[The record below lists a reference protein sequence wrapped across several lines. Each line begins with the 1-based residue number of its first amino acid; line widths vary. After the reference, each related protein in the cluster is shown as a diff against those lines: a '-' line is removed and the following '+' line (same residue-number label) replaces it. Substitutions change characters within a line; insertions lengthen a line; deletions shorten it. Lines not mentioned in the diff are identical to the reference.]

1 MAETKNMEF
10 NFKLNFKFKNL
21 TSEQEKFINM
31 SNKLYSDL
39 ITTIINKNNDYN
51 GDSNTDMFKNF
62 YSIEILGVDK
72 YTGLL
77 VRTLDK
83 VMRINTL
90 LKQDN
95 NVKNES
101 INDSISD
108 LIGYMLLLN
117 GLLNKEK
124 LK

>member
-1 MAETKNMEF
+1 MAETKNTEF
-10 NFKLNFKFKNL
+10 NFRLNFKFKNL

-51 GDSNTDMFKNF
+51 GDSNIDMFKNF

-77 VRTLDK
+77 VRALDK